1 LITPFSELAEIVVF
15 HVDKK
20 KTYFSKPSEI
30 CQLKKFKTTMIESER
45 ENMLKLILG
54 MARMD
59 MGIFQM
65 AATTQPQGAIQAVSK
80 QDYTKSD

>member
-1 LITPFSELAEIVVF
+1 
-15 HVDKK
+15 
-20 KTYFSKPSEI
+20 
-30 CQLKKFKTTMIESER
+30 MIESER